1 MAILRV
7 PFAQRGSPYRYGRYF
22 IPFDSLKDLAMLKH
36 IFMSVFAGL
45 MLSPSA
51 YAAPKK
57 STKPTTVP
65 AKPASSLNQR
75 IDQLIPLIKGQ
86 VAFEQYFSP
95 TFLAAVPP
103 AQLKT
108 VIESLITQYGQP
120 LRIVSATKNR
130 ANGSTVKLAFEKG
143 IATVEIDAETAT
155 PGYVIGLLFSGF
167 EVSGD
172 SMDAIKS
179 EFQALPG
186 SSGFVL
192 AELPDNGQP
201 RIIATH
207 NPGQQFAIGST
218 FKLYILAELAAQV
231 KAGERRWSDVVP
243 LTNHSFSSTAT
254 QGWPKDSPVT
264 LYTLAGWM
272 ISVSDNGATD
282 TLLFALGREAVE
294 RKLATIGHSAPDK
307 TLPFLSTVE
316 AFALKA
322 DPELRGRFL
331 KATEAQQRDLLTSE
345 KNKLTLEKVMGSS
358 IGGAPAAIDTIEWFA
373 SPYDLLTLMRHIRR
387 QQDDQMLS
395 IMGINAGLGKAFKD
409 NWRYAGYKGGSEPG
423 VISMS
428 YLLQSKS
435 GKWYVVSGSWNDT
448 KAEVDQNKFTQL
460 ISRLAAQA
468 DK

>member
-1 MAILRV
+1 MRTLIIAATFASLTITGPAI
-7 PFAQRGSPYRYGRYF
+7 
-22 IPFDSLKDLAMLKH
+22 
-36 IFMSVFAGL
+36 
-45 MLSPSA
+45 
-51 YAAPKK
+51 AAPKK
-57 STKPTTVP
+57 TKHVP
-65 AKPASSLNQR
+65 APMSSVPPANPLV
-75 IDQLIPLIKGQ
+75 ILVDQLVPMIKGEI
-86 VAFEQYFSP
+86 ALDRYFSP

-103 AQLKT
+103 AQLD
-108 VIESLITQYGQP
+108 SLRAELIAQYGQP
-120 LRIVSATKNR
+120 LRIISFTKSR
-130 ANGSTVKLAFEKG
+130 ANGGTVKLEFEKA
-143 IATVEIDAETAT
+143 IATIEIDAEVRA
-155 PGYVIGLLFSGF
+155 PGKVIGLLFAGF
-167 EVSGD
+167 DVTGD
-172 SMDAIKS
+172 SLDAITS
-179 EFQALPG
+179 EFKALPG

-192 AELPDNGQP
+192 AELPDGGQP

-207 NPGQQFAIGST
+207 NPAQQFAIGST

-231 KAGERRWSDVVP
+231 KAGERKWSDVVP

-322 DPELRGRFL
+322 DPELRARFL
-331 KATEAQQRDLLTSE
+331 KATEAQQRDLLMKE
-345 KNKLTLEKVMGSS
+345 KSKLNIETATNGS
-358 IGGAPAAIDTIEWFA
+358 IGGAPASIDTIEWFA
-373 SPYDLLTLMRHIRR
+373 SSYDMLTLMRHILR
-387 QQDDQMLS
+387 QQDNRMLS

-409 NWRYAGYKGGSEPG
+409 KWQYVGYKGGSEPG

-428 YLLQSKS
+428 YLLRSKA

-448 KAEVDQNKFTQL
+448 KAEVDKNKFADL
-460 ISRLAAQA
+460 IGRLAAQA
-468 DK
+468 EK